1 MVGVGQTF
9 ARRAV
14 AFLLDTLVGYLV
26 GLAAAFPTA
35 FVVSFVFLLITGRAP
50 VIDNARLNVAS
61 FLFGL
66 LLTTLYYFL
75 FEVLHGASPGKAM
88 LGMRVVMDDGRRCT
102 PRAAIARGLMRYL
115 DSLLLGFPAIMVMK
129 APLHQRYGDRIAHT
143 LVLRRNDPL
152 IRAPSGV
159 MRWLVAA
166 GAYAAVATLVYAI
179 IFMLSMR

>member
-14 AFLLDTLVGYLV
+14 AFLLDTLVVYLV
-26 GLAAAFPTA
+26 GLAAAFPTG
-35 FVVSFVFLLITGRAP
+35 FVVLFVFILITGRVP
-50 VIDNARLNVAS
+50 VIDNVRLNTVS
-61 FLFGL
+61 FVFGL
-66 LLTTLYYFL
+66 LLTALYYFM
-75 FEVLHGASPGKAM
+75 FEVLHGASPGKAV

-115 DSLLLGFPAIMVMK
+115 DSLLFGFPAIVVMK

-152 IRAPSGV
+152 IRAPAGAV
-159 MRWLVAA
+159 HWLMAA
-166 GAYAAVATLVYAI
+166 GAYAAVVTVAYAV
-179 IFMLSMR
+179 IFILSMR